1 MNQKEVRRL
10 FDYDAITGCL
20 YWRDSKFKQSHN
32 AVRFDRDRNR
42 IIQVNRRMYVA
53 ARLVW
58 TYHHGDELTQLDYL
72 GYVDNNKQNTRIENL
87 YLKDGTSVKSVYRDI
102 RPTVSAERVVYD
114 VAMNYKGKVISKRCR
129 TLTEAL
135 EYRNA
140 QRSELGMK
148 FIGMDA

>member
-20 YWRDSKFKQSHN
+20 YWRDPKFKSSYN
-32 AVRFDRDRNR
+32 AVRFDPDRNR
-42 IIQVNRRMYVA
+42 IIQVNHRMYVA

-58 TYHHGDELTQLDYL
+58 TYHYGDELTQLDYL
-72 GYVDNNKQNTRIENL
+72 GYFDNDKHNTKIENL

-102 RPTVSAERVVYD
+102 RPNVSREKIVYD
-114 VAMNYKGKVISKRCR
+114 VIMNYKGTTISKRFR
-129 TLTEAL
+129 ALTDAL

-140 QRSELGMK
+140 KRNELGMK